1 MVSKTLKTHRETL
14 LEMVLILHGFP
25 NDVSALR
32 VEDKHSCAL
41 SSLFRSQ
48 TSDVCVT
55 ATISPSLLHC
65 YHGDC
70 SLSAHATCLAER
82 LCPSPHL
89 MPTTGPCPACRK
101 ELLWGEMVR
110 RWRRRSKTD
119 QMTSQS

>member
-32 VEDKHSCAL
+32 
-41 SSLFRSQ
+41 